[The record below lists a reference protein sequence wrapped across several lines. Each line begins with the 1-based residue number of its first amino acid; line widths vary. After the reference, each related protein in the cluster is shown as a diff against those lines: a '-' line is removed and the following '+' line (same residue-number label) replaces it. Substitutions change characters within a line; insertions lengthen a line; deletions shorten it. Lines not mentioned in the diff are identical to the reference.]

1 MIEWVAIAI
10 SSSVAVTGFLSWWN
24 TRQSNNRMNEQLESQ
39 NKIASANLVF
49 KLLENWNGDNTFTQ
63 MIYKLEK
70 PNAEFTDEDDGVH
83 FVLNTFEDIA
93 ILRKDKTLT
102 ETHVREFFGIDIVRI
117 DANESVMKILNNYR
131 QEDIEHNYNHLKNM
145 LDDSKKWGMKPYSF
159 EESSSDLS

>member
-49 KLLENWNGDNTFTQ
+49 KLLENWNGDNAFTQ

-70 PNAEFTDEDDGVH
+70 PNAEFIDEDDGVH
-83 FVLNTFEDIA
+83 FVLATFEDIA

-102 ETHVREFFGIDIVRI
+102 ETHVREFFGRDIVRI

-131 QEDIEHNYNHLKNM
+131 QEDIEHNYNHLKDM
-145 LDDSKKWGMKPYSF
+145 LDDSKKCGIEPYSSNK
-159 EESSSDLS
+159 SSSVVS